1 MDPLST
7 LLSWQF
13 VLLCLA
19 ISAIVFVSRTIV
31 DFIIKSLNK
40 TSSLWEDV
48 ILPAAPIVLGGLM
61 GWQMDSFPY
70 PDNLTSKDF
79 RIIFGIVAGFLS
91 ASVYRMIKATLI
103 RKVTDAIGDKQVE
116 NGDK

>member
-19 ISAIVFVSRTIV
+19 ISAIIFVLRTVI

-40 TSSLWEDV
+40 KISLWDDV
-48 ILPAAPIVLGGLM
+48 ILPAAPVVLGGLM

-70 PDNLTSKDF
+70 PDNLTNKDF
-79 RIIFGIVAGFLS
+79 RIIFGLVAGFLS
-91 ASVYRMIKATLI
+91 ASVYRMIKATI
-103 RKVTDAIGDKQVE
+103 IKKVSDTIGDKQIE
-116 NGDK
+116 DGDK

>member
-19 ISAIVFVSRTIV
+19 VSAIIFVFRTVV
-31 DFIIKSLNK
+31 DFTIKSLGK

-48 ILPAAPIVLGGLM
+48 ILPSSPVILGGLM
-61 GWQMDSFPY
+61 GWFMDSFPY

-79 RIIFGIVAGFLS
+79 RIIFGLVAGFLS
-91 ASVYRMIKATLI
+91 ASVYRMIKATII
-103 RKVTDAIGDKQVE
+103 RKVIDAIGDKKIE
-116 NGDK
+116 DGDK